1 MAFDL
6 EELRRAAQGDSY
18 VEPAPRYR
26 EVSWSQHCDDHSCT
40 WDSFWGHIVLA
51 VLACEGVLWL
61 LLKNNP
67 RAVHKFFKLYDHKSF
82 HSTEDLIFMAAV
94 VGAAIGGFLFIDNIW
109 KVFTNNRRLE
119 SLD

>member
-6 EELRRAAQGDSY
+6 EELRRAAQGQSY

-26 EVSWSQHCDDHSCT
+26 EVSWNQHCDDHACT
-40 WDSFWGHIVLA
+40 WDSFWSHVVLT
-51 VLACEGVLWL
+51 VMACEALLWF

-67 RAVHKFFKLYDHKSF
+67 RVVHKFFKLYDHKSF
-82 HSTEDLIFMAAV
+82 HSTEDLIFMTAA
-94 VGAAIGGFLFIDNIW
+94 VGAAIGGLLFIDNIW